1 MAIILA
7 NDGIDAVAAE
17 TLTQL
22 GHEVDTTKYE
32 GDALLQR
39 LREVDCIVVR
49 SATKI
54 REPEIEAAAAGGK
67 LQLIIRAGVGVDN
80 INVEQ
85 AEARGIEVRN
95 TPAAS
100 SNAVAELVIGHMFS
114 LARHLHQANRS
125 MARGEWLKKQYKGT
139 EIMGKTLG
147 ILGLGRIGRC
157 LAEKARALGMDIIYF
172 DLFRWPEGEAE
183 HGYKYMELEEVLANA
198 DYLSLHLP
206 FTGKAIID
214 EAAFDKMKD
223 GIYIIDAAR
232 GGVMDE
238 AALLRAIE
246 SGKVAGAALDVF
258 AVEPLD
264 REEIMH
270 CDKLSLSP
278 HIGAATVEA
287 QARIGDNIV
296 DLIREKF

>member
-7 NDGIDAVAAE
+7 NDGIDAAAAE
-17 TLTQL
+17 TLTKL
-22 GHEVDTTKYE
+22 GHDVDTTKYE

-39 LREVDCIVVR
+39 LKEVDCVVVR

-54 REPEIEAAAAGGK
+54 REPQIEAAAEGGK
-67 LQLIIRAGVGVDN
+67 LKLIIRAGVGVDN
-80 INVEQ
+80 INVDQ
-85 AEARGIEVRN
+85 AEAKGIEVRN

-114 LARHLHQANRS
+114 LARNLHRANRS
-125 MARGEWLKKQYKGT
+125 MARGEWLKKEYKGT

-157 LAEKARALGMDIIYF
+157 LAEKAKALGMKVIYF
-172 DLFRWPEGEAE
+172 DLFRWEEGEKE
-183 HGYKYMELEEVLANA
+183 HGYEYMELEDVLKNA
-198 DYLSLHLP
+198 DYISLHLP
-206 FTGKAIID
+206 FTGEAIIN

-223 GIYIIDAAR
+223 GVYIIDAAR

-238 AALLRAIE
+238 KALLKAIE

-264 REEIMH
+264 CEDVMH

-278 HIGAATVEA
+278 HIGAATAEA
-287 QARIGDNIV
+287 QARIGDIIV
-296 DLIREKF
+296 ELIKEKF

>member
-7 NDGIDAVAAE
+7 NDGIDAAAAE
-17 TLTQL
+17 TLTKL

-39 LREVDCIVVR
+39 LKEVDCIVVR

-54 REPEIEAAAAGGK
+54 REPEIEAAVAGGK
-67 LQLIIRAGVGVDN
+67 LKLIIRAGVGVDN
-80 INVEQ
+80 INVDQ
-85 AEARGIEVRN
+85 AEAQGIEVRN

-157 LAEKARALGMDIIYF
+157 LAEKAQALGMDIIYF
-172 DLFRWPEGEAE
+172 DLFRWEEGEEE
-183 HGYKYMELEEVLANA
+183 HGYEYMELEDVLAKA

-214 EAAFDKMKD
+214 EAAFDMMKD
-223 GIYIIDAAR
+223 GVYIIDAAR
-232 GGVMDE
+232 GGVLDE
-238 AALLRAIE
+238 AALLKAIE

-287 QARIGDNIV
+287 QARIGDIIV
-296 DLIREKF
+296 DLIKEKF